1 MLRRAMLPL
10 CKRACLP
17 QAMQV
22 DKAAKPDTGSHG
34 SVIDKLM
41 NAFSEKDD
49 DMVNSFAAN
58 AVYVPK

>member
-1 MLRRAMLPL
+1 MLFSKARSVSKSGPSA
-10 CKRACLP
+10 ADE
-17 QAMQV
+17 A

>member
-1 MLRRAMLPL
+1 MDVMYDERSDRPVPRA
-10 CKRACLP
+10 
-17 QAMQV
+17 
-22 DKAAKPDTGSHG
+22 AAPKP
-34 SVIDKLM
+34 DKLM